1 MTTFEYTTRVLNA
14 EEGKVLTQSADV
26 ELMKRVFSPQVYL
39 AVNDN
44 PDSWKEITVKEA
56 EKLQKEQ
63 QSVLEKELK
72 EKQSK

>member
-44 PDSWKEITVKEA
+44 PDSWKEITVEEA

-63 QSVLEKELK
+63 QSILEKELK